1 MVDRRP
7 ADPPI
12 SSHQGSWGAV
22 AWGSSCQP
30 PLPFSAANLRKK
42 ADTRDTQVRLN
53 RPARQEDA
61 PGNHFTQDSDAQAE
75 REPQGREKR
84 SGLID
89 LVIVFLDERRRSRN
103 DARFRDRRC
112 DLLKR
117 SVVTTKESVV

>member
-12 SSHQGSWGAV
+12 SSHQGSWGIV
-22 AWGSSCQP
+22 TWGSSCQP
-30 PLPFSAANLRKK
+30 PLPFSTADLRKK

-61 PGNHFTQDSDAQAE
+61 PGNHLAQDGDTQAE
-75 REPQGREKR
+75 REPQGRKKCT
-84 SGLID
+84 GLVD
-89 LVIVFLDERRRSRN
+89 LLIVFLDEWRCRRN
-103 DARFRDRRC
+103 DARFRDRRR